1 MANSYVAFG
10 GEAQAQSHASAKGKV
25 ILSLFVGFGLGFAAF
40 SIGAGEQQVS
50 QEQPVTA
57 AALMKPNMPRTG
69 YQPQLR
75 SSLATPAWRM
85 VRPVGPQ
92 SQSLRNVRV
101 FDGDTATKELS
112 PKVADIMEQIKGLTM
127 MQGLELVE
135 ELEETFGVD
144 ASAGGGMMMMAPG
157 AMPAGGGGGAAPAAE
172 EKTTFDVVLDS
183 VDESKRVAALK
194 VVRGITGLGL
204 KEVKD
209 FMSALPKA
217 VKEGASKEES
227 EDIMKQLTEAGG
239 KATIK

>member
-10 GEAQAQSHASAKGKV
+10 GEQVQNQASAKGKV
-25 ILSLFVGFGLGFAAF
+25 ILSLFVGFGLGLAAF
-40 SIGAGEQQVS
+40 SMGGAGEQQVA
-50 QEQPVTA
+50 QEQPITA
-57 AALMKPNMPRTG
+57 AALMKPNLRTG

-75 SSLATPAWRM
+75 SSLATPAWQL
-85 VRPVGPQ
+85 VRPLGPQ

-101 FDGDTATKELS
+101 FDGDTATKEIS
-112 PKVADIMEQIKGLTM
+112 PAVTKIMDQIKELTM
-127 MQGLELVE
+127 MQAVELVG

-144 ASAGGGMMMMAPG
+144 SNAGGGMMMMAPG
-157 AMPAGGGGGAAPAAE
+157 AAPGGGGAAAPAAE

-209 FMSALPKA
+209 FMSALPKP

-227 EDIMKQLTEAGG
+227 EDLMKQLTEAGG
-239 KATIK
+239 KVTIK